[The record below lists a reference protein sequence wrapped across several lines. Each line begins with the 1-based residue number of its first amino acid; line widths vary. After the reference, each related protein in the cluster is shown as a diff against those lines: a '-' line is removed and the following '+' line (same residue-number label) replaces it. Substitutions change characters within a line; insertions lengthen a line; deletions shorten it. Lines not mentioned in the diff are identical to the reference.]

1 MVTDSIISII
11 VTIRKPTIP
20 RIITFT
26 AAGRHKKTEVYR
38 LMSLQVA
45 SVIVFDIKGYL
56 LYLRYV
62 YNLHRA
68 VVHFY
73 FHYLGFSISYGYC

>member
-11 VTIRKPTIP
+11 VTIRKPTIT

-26 AAGRHKKTEVYR
+26 PAGWHKKTEVYR

-45 SVIVFDIKGYL
+45 SVIVFNIKGYL